1 MARPHSASLIGELRF
16 AEDGVFTVIRRVNDK
31 AHCYRFLMSLN
42 VYRNKVGVFGGA
54 LRLQIMELR
63 KRGLRFDVVA
73 DAAKERKDA
82 LVGAVCAV

>member
-1 MARPHSASLIGELRF
+1 M
-16 AEDGVFTVIRRVNDK
+16 
-31 AHCYRFLMSLN
+31 
-42 VYRNKVGVFGGA
+42 GVFGGA